1 MPFSDV
7 LQNPNL
13 AGQVELHSVAKI
25 VESLREFLSAFD
37 DIYLEFQRPVWDS
50 ADALNA
56 AVALLDE
63 PSLFK
68 LRVAVKKLLRAML
81 ERNSGTQPP
90 SLEDIHTMCVGTT
103 TVSRK
108 PRQSVEAHA
117 SVSNPAKLRLVA
129 TSVPA
134 SLAEKNL
141 N

>member
-1 MPFSDV
+1 M
-7 LQNPNL
+7 
-13 AGQVELHSVAKI
+13 
-25 VESLREFLSAFD
+25 ESLQSFLSAFD
-37 DIYLEFQRPVWDS
+37 DIYFEFGAAHWGSPHIT
-50 ADALNA
+50 N

-108 PRQSVEAHA
+108 PRQTVDAHA
-117 SVSNPAKLRLVA
+117 SVCNPATLR
-129 TSVPA
+129 
-134 SLAEKNL
+134 
-141 N
+141 